1 MAWSRHDE
9 DLPSMND
16 ETDSTTDAD
25 TDSQFDRSDDDD
37 DDETDITSGADT
49 DSPSEID
56 DDSDDDASLFDDEVR
71 HPPEHYL
78 TEAANLNVQQLRQ
91 QRYDPKTQDRLDW
104 VKDHCIR

>member
-1 MAWSRHDE
+1 MY
-9 DLPSMND
+9 D
-16 ETDSTTDAD
+16 ETDSTAD
-25 TDSQFDRSDDDD
+25 SDTASLFDSSD

-78 TEAANLNVQQLRQ
+78 TAAANLNVQRLRH
-91 QRYDPKTQDRLDW
+91 QRYSPKTQERLDW
-104 VKDHCIR
+104 VKEHCVQ

>member
-1 MAWSRHDE
+1 MAWSRHNE
-9 DLPSMND
+9 DLPSTDD
-16 ETDSTTDAD
+16 ETDSTTDTD
-25 TDSQFDRSDDDD
+25 TDNLFDGSD

-49 DSPSEID
+49 DSLSEID
-56 DDSDDDASLFDDEVR
+56 DDTDDDASLYDDEVR

-91 QRYDPKTQDRLDW
+91 QRYDPKTQVRLDW